1 MGKSQSESVADKIIA
16 LLADGRI
23 SQSEWRHW
31 IPDYITSNN
40 KMIVANAKN
49 LAQSHTEGGTD
60 KGTSPGKVNNGI
72 TKTAGEKFDAG
83 KNGNV
88 PGGKMGVKN
97 LSKVAG
103 GHGAEKKGAG
113 PGPVGSG
120 TGDKAGQ
127 TSIAKIPTFLKK
139 L

>member
-1 MGKSQSESVADKIIA
+1 
-16 LLADGRI
+16 
-23 SQSEWRHW
+23 
-31 IPDYITSNN
+31 
-40 KMIVANAKN
+40 
-49 LAQSHTEGGTD
+49 
-60 KGTSPGKVNNGI
+60 
-72 TKTAGEKFDAG
+72 
-83 KNGNV
+83 
-88 PGGKMGVKN
+88 MGVKN